1 MNSSNAMSFL
11 DKMEGL
17 ESKKDYIKVLFTCN
31 VGNDLSICLYEF
43 KF

>member
-1 MNSSNAMSFL
+1 MSFL

-17 ESKKDYIKVLFTCN
+17 ESKKTYIKVLFTRN

-43 KF
+43 KVLKLK